1 MSSAAELADELAQET
16 LDMVAVT
23 GDSDLIRQVS
33 EKLAT
38 SSTVAQE
45 AFMSAVRLRM
55 AIARAKEFLDEKRI
69 AANSAQKSE

>member
-16 LDMVAVT
+16 LDLVAVT

>member
-16 LDMVAVT
+16 LDLVAIT

>member
-16 LDMVAVT
+16 LDLVAVT

-38 SSTVAQE
+38 SSTVAQK